1 MSALFI
7 SFVAFLI
14 INPILCDQQ
23 SAQQQQRNSIGF
35 LGTRG
40 KRSSSE
46 ISKST
51 TTLGNSISDESLEQS
66 VTPLDDSKVNLS
78 GFKEYSGQEIMLDPW
93 PMYRQLRAPNGFFGV
108 RGKKEYDDQVNSW
121 RAEVKKTFLFNFN
134 NELKSCQFWF
144 AFEYLL
150 EFNYPWELL
159 SFLIVQV

>member
-7 SFVAFLI
+7 SIVALLI
-14 INPILCDQQ
+14 ISPVLCDPP

-46 ISKST
+46 LSQST

-66 VTPLDDSKVNLS
+66 VTPQDGSIVNLS
-78 GFKEYSGQEIMLDPW
+78 GYKEYSNQDSMLDPW

-108 RGKKEYDDQVNSW
+108 RGKKEYDDHVNPW
-121 RAEVKKTFLFNFN
+121 RAEVI
-134 NELKSCQFWF
+134 KSF
-144 AFEYLL
+144 
-150 EFNYPWELL
+150 
-159 SFLIVQV
+159 